1 MIHSFEWYQIVPGM
15 KLLPGQVA
23 HALIVACILIALAVL
38 CNRRIAAKGCDTVPD
53 RRLSPLSFFEL
64 VYNGFL
70 GIMRENLGDHARD
83 FVPLIGGLG
92 TFILFSNLIGL
103 IPGFTPPTDNI
114 NTTAACAIIVF
125 LATHYYGFRA
135 HGIGYLKQFVGPFWW
150 LAWLMIPIEIISH
163 LARPLSLSLRLFG
176 NLMGDHIV
184 FTMFVSMSVGL
195 TQFIVKGSPVA
206 MPFAVLSPFIPLVVM
221 LLGIFVAI
229 VQTFVFTLL
238 STTYI
243 AGAVSDHH

>member
-1 MIHSFEWYQIVPGM
+1 MIHSFEWYQIIPGM

-23 HALIVACILIALAVL
+23 HALIVACILIVLAVL
-38 CNRRIAAKGCDTVPD
+38 CNRRIAAKGCDTLPD

-125 LATHYYGFRA
+125 LATHYYGFKA
-135 HGIGYLKQFVGPFWW
+135 HGVGLPEAVRRTVLVARLADDPDRDHLPPGPAAVPFP
-150 LAWLMIPIEIISH
+150 A
-163 LARPLSLSLRLFG
+163 SLRQPDGRPHRL
-176 NLMGDHIV
+176 
-184 FTMFVSMSVGL
+184 
-195 TQFIVKGSPVA
+195 
-206 MPFAVLSPFIPLVVM
+206 
-221 LLGIFVAI
+221 
-229 VQTFVFTLL
+229 
-238 STTYI
+238 
-243 AGAVSDHH
+243 HHVRVNVRRA